1 MSSSVGLYLVDN
13 RVLLLRPWHHR
24 WTCGFQGEYIP
35 NRRLRLSAAA
45 YRGLQENA
53 AQQKADSADFL
64 PVPGSKSSAALSLAP
79 TNSYLE
85 LGIFVLLCAV
95 GFVI

>member
-1 MSSSVGLYLVDN
+1 MWGFIWLIIAFCFFALGIIVGLVAFK
-13 RVLLLRPWHHR
+13 VS
-24 WTCGFQGEYIP
+24 YIP
-35 NRRLRLSAAA
+35 GRLLRLSAATK
-45 YRGLQENA
+45 RGLQENA